1 MTYWLRIGL
10 MALATLLAAGSATLL
25 FRARNDKAD
34 VTGLPV
40 FFLESLFPAG
50 RRLRKLLKRKD
61 RSSRDRYRKLLE
73 LYTPGEADRIRRQA
87 MDAGYTYLLLQLPLL
102 LLMLA
107 VTGDVLLG
115 GIELLLLT
123 GLCLYFDY
131 WLDSTVG
138 KRHAELETQYP
149 SMLTEMSLMV
159 NVGIT
164 AGEAFE
170 RVAVS
175 GNGLLFREMQ
185 RVTESVKNGMPID
198 EALDTLS
205 TRAPP
210 RGNGG
215 ERLDGPEK
223 LRPDPG
229 RTGGAE
235 TATPYH
241 VHVCRH
247 SAHDHR
253 AGIPQPV
260 LSPRDGEKETCYE
273 TARISMELVDRL
285 YRKAAAIHGEND
297 GGRGRRQHR

>member
-1 MTYWLRIGL
+1 MTYWLRVGL
-10 MALATLLAAGSATLL
+10 MALATLCALGSATLL
-25 FRARNDKAD
+25 FRARNDRAD

-40 FFLESLFPAG
+40 FFLEPLFPAG

-73 LYTPGEADRIRRQA
+73 LYAPGEADRIRRQA
-87 MDAGYTYLLLQLPLL
+87 MDAGYTYLLLLVPLL

-115 GIELLLLT
+115 SIELLLLT

-131 WLDSTVG
+131 WLDSTVR

-170 RVAVS
+170 RVAVF
-175 GNGLLFREMQ
+175 GDGLLFREMQ

-205 TRAPP
+205 TRAPLREMKKFVSLYKQNLVKGGPDFP
-210 RGNGG
+210 RTLAEMAANAWTDRKNSARTQG
-215 ERLDGPEK
+215 ELAEQK
-223 LRPDPG
+223 LLLP
-229 RTGGAE
+229 TMFMF
-235 TATPYH
+235 
-241 VHVCRH
+241 V
-247 SAHDHR
+247 
-253 AGIPQPV
+253 GILLIIIVPAFRN
-260 LSPRDGEKETCYE
+260 LF
-273 TARISMELVDRL
+273 
-285 YRKAAAIHGEND
+285 
-297 GGRGRRQHR
+297 

>member
-1 MTYWLRIGL
+1 MTYWLRVGL
-10 MALATLLAAGSATLL
+10 MALATLCALGSATLL
-25 FRARNDKAD
+25 FRARNDRAD

-40 FFLESLFPAG
+40 FFLEPLFPAG

-73 LYTPGEADRIRRQA
+73 LYAPGEADRIRRQA
-87 MDAGYTYLLLQLPLL
+87 MDAGYTYLLLLVPLL

-115 GIELLLLT
+115 SIELLLLT

-131 WLDSTVG
+131 WLDSTVR

-175 GNGLLFREMQ
+175 RNGLLFREMQ

-205 TRAPP
+205 TRAPLREMKKFVSLYKQNLVKGGPDFP
-210 RGNGG
+210 RTLAEMATAAWTDRKNSARTQG
-215 ERLDGPEK
+215 ELAEQK
-223 LRPDPG
+223 LVRPTMF
-229 RTGGAE
+229 RF
-235 TATPYH
+235 
-241 VHVCRH
+241 V
-247 SAHDHR
+247 
-253 AGIPQPV
+253 GILLMIIVPAFRN
-260 LSPRDGEKETCYE
+260 LF
-273 TARISMELVDRL
+273 
-285 YRKAAAIHGEND
+285 
-297 GGRGRRQHR
+297 

>member
-87 MDAGYTYLLLQLPLL
+87 MDAGYTYLLLLLPLL

-164 AGEAFE
+164 AREAFE

-205 TRAPP
+205 TRAPLREMKKFVSLYKQNLVKGGPDFP
-210 RGNGG
+210 RTLAEMAANAWTDRKNSARTQG
-215 ERLDGPEK
+215 ELAEQK
-223 LRPDPG
+223 LLLP
-229 RTGGAE
+229 TMFMF
-235 TATPYH
+235 
-241 VHVCRH
+241 V
-247 SAHDHR
+247 
-253 AGIPQPV
+253 GILLMIIVPAFRN
-260 LSPRDGEKETCYE
+260 LF
-273 TARISMELVDRL
+273 
-285 YRKAAAIHGEND
+285 
-297 GGRGRRQHR
+297 

>member
-1 MTYWLRIGL
+1 MTYWLRVGL
-10 MALATLLAAGSATLL
+10 MALATLCALGSATLL
-25 FRARNDKAD
+25 FRARNDRAD

-40 FFLESLFPAG
+40 FFLEPLFPAG

-73 LYTPGEADRIRRQA
+73 LYALGEADRIRRQA
-87 MDAGYTYLLLQLPLL
+87 MDAGYTYLLLLVPLL

-115 GIELLLLT
+115 SIELLLLT

-131 WLDSTVG
+131 WLDSTVR

-175 GNGLLFREMQ
+175 RNGLLFREMQ

-205 TRAPP
+205 TRAPLREMKKFVSLYKQNLVKGGPDFP
-210 RGNGG
+210 RTLAEMATAAWTDRKNSARTQG
-215 ERLDGPEK
+215 ELAEQK
-223 LRPDPG
+223 LLLP
-229 RTGGAE
+229 TMFMF
-235 TATPYH
+235 
-241 VHVCRH
+241 V
-247 SAHDHR
+247 
-253 AGIPQPV
+253 GILLMIIVPAFRN
-260 LSPRDGEKETCYE
+260 LF
-273 TARISMELVDRL
+273 
-285 YRKAAAIHGEND
+285 
-297 GGRGRRQHR
+297 

>member
-1 MTYWLRIGL
+1 MTYWLRVGL
-10 MALATLLAAGSATLL
+10 MALATLCALGSATLL
-25 FRARNDKAD
+25 FRARNDRAD

-40 FFLESLFPAG
+40 FFLEPLFPAG

-87 MDAGYTYLLLQLPLL
+87 MDAGYTYLLLLVPLL

-115 GIELLLLT
+115 SIELLLLT

-131 WLDSTVG
+131 WLDSTVR

-175 GNGLLFREMQ
+175 RNGLLFREMQ

-205 TRAPP
+205 TRAPLREMKKFVSLYKQNLVKGGPDFP
-210 RGNGG
+210 RTLAEMATAAWTDRKNSARTQG
-215 ERLDGPEK
+215 ELAEQK
-223 LRPDPG
+223 LLLP
-229 RTGGAE
+229 TMFMF
-235 TATPYH
+235 
-241 VHVCRH
+241 V
-247 SAHDHR
+247 
-253 AGIPQPV
+253 GILLMIIVPAFRN
-260 LSPRDGEKETCYE
+260 LF
-273 TARISMELVDRL
+273 
-285 YRKAAAIHGEND
+285 
-297 GGRGRRQHR
+297 

>member
-1 MTYWLRIGL
+1 MTYWLRVGL
-10 MALATLLAAGSATLL
+10 MALATLCALGSATLL
-25 FRARNDKAD
+25 FRARNDRAD

-40 FFLESLFPAG
+40 FFLEPLFPAG

-87 MDAGYTYLLLQLPLL
+87 MDAGYTYLLLLVPLL

-115 GIELLLLT
+115 SIELLLLT

-131 WLDSTVG
+131 WLDSTVR

-175 GNGLLFREMQ
+175 RNGLLFREMQ

-205 TRAPP
+205 TRAPLREMKKFVSLYKQNLVKGGPDFP
-210 RGNGG
+210 RTLAEMATAAWTDRNNSARTQG
-215 ERLDGPEK
+215 ELAEQK
-223 LRPDPG
+223 LLLP
-229 RTGGAE
+229 TMFMF
-235 TATPYH
+235 
-241 VHVCRH
+241 V
-247 SAHDHR
+247 
-253 AGIPQPV
+253 GILLMIIVPAFRN
-260 LSPRDGEKETCYE
+260 LF
-273 TARISMELVDRL
+273 
-285 YRKAAAIHGEND
+285 
-297 GGRGRRQHR
+297 

>member
-1 MTYWLRIGL
+1 MRTRE
-10 MALATLLAAGSATLL
+10 
-25 FRARNDKAD
+25 
-34 VTGLPV
+34 LP
-40 FFLESLFPAG
+40 ECPQ
-50 RRLRKLLKRKD
+50 RKD

-73 LYTPGEADRIRRQA
+73 LYAPGEADRIRRQA
-87 MDAGYTYLLLQLPLL
+87 MDAGYTYLLLLVPLL

-115 GIELLLLT
+115 SIELLLLT

-131 WLDSTVG
+131 WLDSTVR

-175 GNGLLFREMQ
+175 RNGLLFREMQ

-205 TRAPP
+205 TRAPLREMKKFVSLYKQNLVKGGPDFP
-210 RGNGG
+210 RTLAEMATAAWTDRKNSARTQG
-215 ERLDGPEK
+215 ELAEQK
-223 LRPDPG
+223 LLLP
-229 RTGGAE
+229 TMFMF
-235 TATPYH
+235 
-241 VHVCRH
+241 V
-247 SAHDHR
+247 
-253 AGIPQPV
+253 GILLMIIVPAFRN
-260 LSPRDGEKETCYE
+260 LF
-273 TARISMELVDRL
+273 
-285 YRKAAAIHGEND
+285 
-297 GGRGRRQHR
+297 

>member
-1 MTYWLRIGL
+1 MTYWLRVGL
-10 MALATLLAAGSATLL
+10 MALATLCALGSATLL
-25 FRARNDKAD
+25 FRARNDRAD

-40 FFLESLFPAG
+40 FFLEPLFPAG

-73 LYTPGEADRIRRQA
+73 LYAPGEADRIRRQA
-87 MDAGYTYLLLQLPLL
+87 MDAGYTYLLLLVPLL

-115 GIELLLLT
+115 SIELLLLT

-131 WLDSTVG
+131 WLDSTVR

-170 RVAVS
+170 RVAGS

-205 TRAPP
+205 TRAPLREMKKFVSLYKQNLVKGGPDFP
-210 RGNGG
+210 RTLAEMATAAWTDRKNSARTQG
-215 ERLDGPEK
+215 ELAAQK
-223 LRPDPG
+223 LLLP
-229 RTGGAE
+229 TMFMF
-235 TATPYH
+235 
-241 VHVCRH
+241 V
-247 SAHDHR
+247 
-253 AGIPQPV
+253 GILLMIIVPAFRN
-260 LSPRDGEKETCYE
+260 LF
-273 TARISMELVDRL
+273 
-285 YRKAAAIHGEND
+285 
-297 GGRGRRQHR
+297 

>member
-1 MTYWLRIGL
+1 
-10 MALATLLAAGSATLL
+10 
-25 FRARNDKAD
+25 
-34 VTGLPV
+34 
-40 FFLESLFPAG
+40 
-50 RRLRKLLKRKD
+50 
-61 RSSRDRYRKLLE
+61 
-73 LYTPGEADRIRRQA
+73 
-87 MDAGYTYLLLQLPLL
+87 

-115 GIELLLLT
+115 SIELLLLT

-131 WLDSTVG
+131 WLDSTVR

-205 TRAPP
+205 TRAPLREMKKFVSLYKQNLVKGGPDFP
-210 RGNGG
+210 RTLAEMATAAWTDRKNSARTQG
-215 ERLDGPEK
+215 ELAEQK
-223 LRPDPG
+223 LLLP
-229 RTGGAE
+229 TMFMF
-235 TATPYH
+235 
-241 VHVCRH
+241 V
-247 SAHDHR
+247 
-253 AGIPQPV
+253 GILLMIIVPAFRN
-260 LSPRDGEKETCYE
+260 LF
-273 TARISMELVDRL
+273 
-285 YRKAAAIHGEND
+285 
-297 GGRGRRQHR
+297 

>member
-1 MTYWLRIGL
+1 MTYWLCIGL

-87 MDAGYTYLLLQLPLL
+87 MDAGYTYLLLLLPLL

-205 TRAPP
+205 TRAPLREMKKFVSLYKQNLVKGGPDFP
-210 RGNGG
+210 RTLAEMAANAWTDRKNSARTQG
-215 ERLDGPEK
+215 ELAEQK
-223 LRPDPG
+223 LLLP
-229 RTGGAE
+229 TMFMF
-235 TATPYH
+235 
-241 VHVCRH
+241 V
-247 SAHDHR
+247 
-253 AGIPQPV
+253 GILLMIIVPAFRN
-260 LSPRDGEKETCYE
+260 LF
-273 TARISMELVDRL
+273 
-285 YRKAAAIHGEND
+285 
-297 GGRGRRQHR
+297 

>member
-1 MTYWLRIGL
+1 MTYWLRVGL
-10 MALATLLAAGSATLL
+10 MALATLCALGSATLL
-25 FRARNDKAD
+25 FRARNDRAD

-40 FFLESLFPAG
+40 FFLEPLFPAG

-73 LYTPGEADRIRRQA
+73 LYAPGEADRIRRQA
-87 MDAGYTYLLLQLPLL
+87 MDAGYTYLLLLVPLL

-115 GIELLLLT
+115 SIELLLLT

-131 WLDSTVG
+131 WLDSTVR

-175 GNGLLFREMQ
+175 RNGLLFREMQ

-205 TRAPP
+205 TRAPLREMKKFVSLYKQNLVKGGPDFP
-210 RGNGG
+210 RTLAEMATAAWTDRKNSARTQG
-215 ERLDGPEK
+215 ELAEQK
-223 LRPDPG
+223 LLLP
-229 RTGGAE
+229 TMFMF
-235 TATPYH
+235 
-241 VHVCRH
+241 V
-247 SAHDHR
+247 
-253 AGIPQPV
+253 GILLMIIVPAFRN
-260 LSPRDGEKETCYE
+260 LF
-273 TARISMELVDRL
+273 
-285 YRKAAAIHGEND
+285 
-297 GGRGRRQHR
+297 

>member
-1 MTYWLRIGL
+1 MTYWLRLGL
-10 MALATLLAAGSATLL
+10 LALATLLAAGSATLL
-25 FRARNDKAD
+25 FRARHDKAD

-87 MDAGYTYLLLQLPLL
+87 MDAGYTYLLLLLPLL

-205 TRAPP
+205 TRAPLREMKKFVSLYKQNLVKGGPDFP
-210 RGNGG
+210 RTLAEMAANAWTDRKNSARTQG
-215 ERLDGPEK
+215 ELAEQK
-223 LRPDPG
+223 LLLP
-229 RTGGAE
+229 TMFMF
-235 TATPYH
+235 
-241 VHVCRH
+241 V
-247 SAHDHR
+247 
-253 AGIPQPV
+253 GILLMIIVPAFRN
-260 LSPRDGEKETCYE
+260 LF
-273 TARISMELVDRL
+273 
-285 YRKAAAIHGEND
+285 
-297 GGRGRRQHR
+297 

>member
-87 MDAGYTYLLLQLPLL
+87 MDAGYTYLTLLLPLL

-205 TRAPP
+205 TRAPLREMKKFVSLYKQNLVKGGPDFP
-210 RGNGG
+210 RTLAEMAANAWTDRKNSARTQG
-215 ERLDGPEK
+215 ELAEQK
-223 LRPDPG
+223 LLLP
-229 RTGGAE
+229 TMFMF
-235 TATPYH
+235 
-241 VHVCRH
+241 V
-247 SAHDHR
+247 
-253 AGIPQPV
+253 GILLMIIVPAFRN
-260 LSPRDGEKETCYE
+260 LF
-273 TARISMELVDRL
+273 
-285 YRKAAAIHGEND
+285 
-297 GGRGRRQHR
+297 